1 MKVMIT
7 FVNLKAANLGD
18 ALRCVQEQTSRTRF
32 PIHDDGN
39 SAKDLAFLSEF
50 RKQWHVRS
58 LSFRGPVSC
67 AQLSREGFPGGLRL
81 WVVVTVIRSCQ
92 SPSWTWQENSLHVP
106 LHDTG

>member
-1 MKVMIT
+1 MMIT

-81 WVVVTVIRSCQ
+81 WVVVTSGVVRVQVGHGKKIHCMSIYTT
-92 SPSWTWQENSLHVP
+92 PGEE
-106 LHDTG
+106 